1 MSSSIACP
9 LGCLALML
17 TTLAAPPLARAQD
30 SCYTRLPSER
40 ISLDLREAPVQTLL
54 RLLSKQYR
62 VNMVVTDDV
71 TGTVTVS
78 FFDLPVRDVF
88 RGILEPNNLR
98 CVEFAEGIYRVSSAT
113 RVRNEQ
119 QAAQQ
124 AAKEQALSAAS
135 PPPRPDTLA
144 LVPMDLR
151 GIMSIGGGYRAIV
164 NNRVV
169 VTGDLIND
177 HRVERITASE
187 VMLRRP
193 DGAERL
199 LTLAPPPVG
208 K

>member
-1 MSSSIACP
+1 MSSSIARL
-9 LGCLALML
+9 LGGLALML

-30 SCYTRLPSER
+30 SCYMRLPTER

-88 RGILEPNNLR
+88 RGILEPNNLQ

-113 RVRNEQ
+113 RVRSEQ
-119 QAAQQ
+119 QAARER
-124 AAKEQALSAAS
+124 EQALRAAP
-135 PPPRPDTLA
+135 PPPRTDALA
-144 LVPMDLR
+144 LVPMELR
-151 GIMSIGGGYRAIV
+151 GIMSVGGGYRAIV

-169 VTGDLIND
+169 VTGDVISD

-199 LTLAPPPVG
+199 LTLAPVSVG

>member
-1 MSSSIACP
+1 MSSSIARP
-9 LGCLALML
+9 LGGLALML

-30 SCYTRLPSER
+30 SCYTRLPTER

-88 RGILEPNNLR
+88 RGILEPNNLQ

-113 RVRNEQ
+113 RVRSEQ
-119 QAAQQ
+119 QALR
-124 AAKEQALSAAS
+124 AAP
-135 PPPRPDTLA
+135 PPPRMDTLA
-144 LVPMDLR
+144 LVPMELR
-151 GIMSIGGGYRAIV
+151 GIMSVGGGYRAIV

-169 VTGDLIND
+169 VTGDVISD

-199 LTLAPPPVG
+199 LTLAPVSVG

>member
-1 MSSSIACP
+1 MSSSIAP
-9 LGCLALML
+9 LLGCLVLML
-17 TTLAAPPLARAQD
+17 TALAAPPLARAQD

-88 RGILEPNNLR
+88 RGILEPNNLQ
-98 CVEFAEGIYRVSSAT
+98 CVEFAEGIYRVSSAA
-113 RVRNEQ
+113 RVRSEQ
-119 QAAQQ
+119 QAAK
-124 AAKEQALSAAS
+124 AAVPPP
-135 PPPRPDTLA
+135 PPPRVDTLA

-151 GIMSIGGGYRAIV
+151 GIMSVGGGYRAIV

-169 VTGDLIND
+169 LTGDVISD

-187 VMLRRP
+187 VVLRRP

-199 LTLAPPPVG
+199 LTLAPAPVG